1 MSAAVSGSSGGGET
15 GATPR
20 ATPSRRGEI
29 RFGEHLTETMQ
40 VVRSGLTSGPGIAWV
55 SLFLLLPLVGIGF
68 ISFMTRGANGEI
80 QWPLTLVNYY
90 RLAGFGLLGFDP
102 QYPQII
108 LRSLVLGAGT
118 TLACLAAAFPLAFF
132 IAGQPERRKQIAL
145 VLVVIPFWTNLLIR
159 TYAWQ
164 ILLGP
169 GSALATLATA
179 LGLSQEGMPLYPSAF
194 AVYIGMLCAYLPF
207 LVLPLY
213 TAVEKLDWSIAEAAA
228 DLGADRI
235 RVFRHAILPQLTPGM
250 VAGIIL
256 VFIPATGQFVV
267 PDLLGGAKTVMLGN
281 AIQQQFGPSRD
292 WPFGSAIAFVG
303 MSVVLLGLLMQS
315 RYMSRRGTNGE
326 EGLL

>member
-1 MSAAVSGSSGGGET
+1 MAAPEAVGGGQ
-15 GATPR
+15 GPAR
-20 ATPSRRGEI
+20 AKGEI
-29 RFGEHLTETMQ
+29 RFGEHLTAGMQ
-40 VVRSGLTSGPGIAWV
+40 IVRSAMTSGPGIGWV
-55 SLFLLLPLVGIGF
+55 SLFLLLPLAGIGF

-80 QWPLTLVNYY
+80 QWPLTLDNYH

-164 ILLGP
+164 ILLSP
-169 GSALATLATA
+169 GSTLATLAST
-179 LGLSQEGMPLYPSAF
+179 LGLVEHGRPLYPSTF

-228 DLGADRI
+228 DLGADRL

-303 MSVVLLGLLMQS
+303 MSVVLLGLLLQS
-315 RYMSRRGTNGE
+315 RYSSRKGE

>member
-1 MSAAVSGSSGGGET
+1 MNSRKA
-15 GATPR
+15 GAR
-20 ATPSRRGEI
+20 ASTI
-29 RFGEHLTETMQ
+29 RFGEHLTEAGELM
-40 VVRSGLTSGPGIAWV
+40 RSASTSGPGIGWV
-55 SLFLLLPLVGIGF
+55 TLFLLLPLAGIVF

-80 QWPLTLVNYY
+80 QWPLTFGNYH
-90 RLAGFGLLGFDP
+90 RLAGFGMLGFDP
-102 QYPQII
+102 QFPQIV
-108 LRSLVLGAGT
+108 LRSLLLGAGT
-118 TLACLAAAFPLAFF
+118 TLACLAASFPLAFF

-169 GSALATLATA
+169 GSALATLATK
-179 LGLSQEGMPLYPSAF
+179 LGLSAEGMPLYPSTF

-228 DLGADRI
+228 DLGADRL

-303 MSVVLLGLLMQS
+303 MSVVLLGLFLQS
-315 RYMSRRGTNGE
+315 RYAAGKGE

>member
-1 MSAAVSGSSGGGET
+1 MARSAT
-15 GATPR
+15 
-20 ATPSRRGEI
+20 RGEI
-29 RFGEHLTETMQ
+29 RFGERLSNAGQ
-40 VVRSGLTSGPGIAWV
+40 ILRSLLSSGPGISWV
-55 SLFLLLPLVGIGF
+55 TVFLLLPLVGIAV
-68 ISFMTRGANGEI
+68 ISFLSRGTYGEI
-80 QWPLTLVNYY
+80 QLPATLSNYK

-108 LRSLVLGAGT
+108 LRSLVLGAGA
-118 TLACLAAAFPLAFF
+118 TLVCLLASLPLAFF
-132 IAGQPERRKQIAL
+132 IASLEGRRKQIAL
-145 VLVVIPFWTNLLIR
+145 TLVVIPFWTNLLIR

-169 GSALATLATA
+169 DSVLARLANFLRLVET
-179 LGLSQEGMPLYPSAF
+179 GQPLYPSAF

-213 TAVEKLDWSIAEAAA
+213 TAVEKIDWSIAEAAA
-228 DLGADRI
+228 DLGADGR
-235 RVFRHAILPQLTPGM
+235 RVFRHAVLPQILPGM

-281 AIQQQFGPSRD
+281 AVQQQFGPSRD
-292 WPFGSAIAFVG
+292 WPFGAAIAFVG
-303 MSVVLLGLLMQS
+303 MMVMMAGLWINARLS
-315 RYMSRRGTNGE
+315 ARGGE